1 MEQHLGTDLKFDD
14 LGDLAVSTTGDIA
27 LVSGRDCLLGDL
39 ADALRTQPG
48 DLFPHPEFG
57 CGLLGMLGVNDT
69 PLNRTLAQRFIT
81 KTLENDQR
89 VKQSTIQ
96 VELLSFSS
104 EEKTFRARFEAVG
117 DTETHTLVWG
127 YGIKSIED
135 LKRNSTNYEIVQ

>member
-1 MEQHLGTDLKFDD
+1 MFEHLGTDLAFDEDGD
-14 LGDLAVSTTGDIA
+14 LLVSASGDLALI
-27 LVSGRDCLLGDL
+27 SGRDCLLRDL

-48 DLFPHPEFG
+48 DLFPHPEYG
-57 CGLLGMLGVNDT
+57 CGLLGMLGANDT

-96 VELLSFSS
+96 VELLSFAS

-117 DTETHTLVWG
+117 DSETHTLIWG
-127 YGIKSIED
+127 YGIKSIDD
-135 LKRNSTNYEIVQ
+135 LKRNSIIA